1 MAVSFGPSPVKNAVR
16 HFLTS
21 PQFTAIL
28 PAALLLAYGAGGERA
43 LLVSAILFP
52 GLFALGGTLTRTSLK
67 DRWPSDPVT
76 GLPLRGRLAHM
87 LDAGF
92 HDPDM
97 KEKCCLVIEVDAF
110 PHLAD
115 HYGLDAQDKIEAQ
128 IGETLRSMLRATDL
142 ICSLGRGRFGIA
154 IDRTTR
160 ADLEVVL
167 QIAAR
172 LQSAIA
178 TPIDLD
184 ETRLHLTA
192 SVGFSLP
199 RRAPEATGD
208 SLLQAAESALQ
219 TAQVA
224 GPGSIR
230 AFANGM
236 APRAAPSE
244 HSEAELSEA
253 LETGQMIPWFQ
264 PQVCLRTG
272 RLTGMEA
279 LVRWNHPELGLIAPA
294 AFLPALT
301 QAGLLERLS
310 EVMLFECLT
319 SICKWDQLGLEVP
332 SVSLNMTAEE
342 LSNPKLFEKIRWD
355 LDRFDVSPERLT
367 LEILE
372 SVIAQGDDDVIA
384 RNINALARMGCNIDL
399 DDFGTGHASIAHIRR
414 FNLNRIKI
422 DRSFVTHVDTD
433 KNQQNMV
440 SAILTMARQ
449 LEIGVLAE
457 GVETHGEYTKL
468 GELGCTDVQGYAV
481 AKPMPM
487 DATSLWIKNH
497 RSTSD
502 RIHHIPKHA

>member
-1 MAVSFGPSPVKNAVR
+1 MAASFGQQSRKRAVR
-16 HFLTS
+16 TLLTS
-21 PQFTAIL
+21 PHFTAVL
-28 PAALLLAYGAGGERA
+28 PAAMLLAYWVGGEPA
-43 LLVSAILFP
+43 LLLTAIIFP
-52 GLFALGGTLTRTSLK
+52 GLFALGGALTRKSLK
-67 DRWPSDPVT
+67 DRWPTDGIT
-76 GLPLRGRLAHM
+76 DLPLRGRLVHM

-92 HDPDM
+92 HNPEI
-97 KEKCCLVIEVDAF
+97 KEKTCLVVDVDNF
-110 PHLAD
+110 PKLAD
-115 HYGLDAQDKIEAQ
+115 HYGIDAQDKIEAQ
-128 IGETLRSMLRATDL
+128 LGETLRSMLRVTDL
-142 ICSLGRGRFGIA
+142 ICSLERGRFGIA
-154 IDRTTR
+154 IDRAAR

-167 QIAAR
+167 QIAGR

-178 TPIDLD
+178 TPIELD

-192 SVGFSLP
+192 SIGFALP
-199 RRAPEATGD
+199 QRAPEATGEA
-208 SLLQAAESALQ
+208 LLQAAESALQ
-219 TAQVA
+219 NAQAA

-230 AFANGM
+230 AFTNGM
-236 APRAAPSE
+236 APRAASAN

-279 LVRWNHPELGLIAPA
+279 LVRWNHPKLGWIAPG
-294 AFLPALT
+294 AFLPAMT

-319 SICKWDQLGLEVP
+319 SLCAWDKVGLEVP
-332 SVSLNMTAEE
+332 TVSVNLSSAE

-384 RNINALARMGCNIDL
+384 RNINALSRMGCNIDL
-399 DDFGTGHASIAHIRR
+399 DDFGTGHASISHIRR
-414 FNLNRIKI
+414 FCLNRIKI
-422 DRSFVTHVDTD
+422 DRSFITHIDTD
-433 KNQQNMV
+433 PNQQKMV
-440 SAILTMARQ
+440 AAILTMAKQ
-449 LEIGVLAE
+449 LEIGARAE
-457 GVETHGEYTKL
+457 GVETHGEYSKL

-487 DATSLWIKNH
+487 DEACLWIQNH
-497 RSTSD
+497 KSTSD
-502 RIHHIPKHA
+502 RIHPIPKHA

>member
-1 MAVSFGPSPVKNAVR
+1 MAASFGQKTFKFAVR
-16 HFLTS
+16 NALTS
-21 PQFTAIL
+21 PQLTALL
-28 PAALLLAYGAGGERA
+28 PAAMLLAYWWGGETG
-43 LLVSAILFP
+43 LLYSAVIFP
-52 GLFALGGTLTRTSLK
+52 GLFVLCGALTRTSQK
-67 DRWPSDPVT
+67 DRWPTDGVT
-76 GLPLRGRLAHM
+76 GLPMRGRLTKM

-92 HDPDM
+92 HDPEI
-97 KEKCCLVIEVDAF
+97 KEKTCLVIEVDAF
-110 PHLAD
+110 PKLAD
-115 HYGLDAQDKIEAQ
+115 HYGVDAQERVEADL
-128 IGETLRSMLRATDL
+128 GETLRTMLRVTDL

-154 IDRTTR
+154 IDRATR

-167 QIAAR
+167 QIATR
-172 LQSAIA
+172 LQSAIM
-178 TPIDLD
+178 TPIELN

-192 SVGFSLP
+192 SVGFALP
-199 RRAPEATGD
+199 QRAPEASGN

-219 TAQVA
+219 TAQAA

-230 AFANGM
+230 AFSNGM
-236 APRAAPSE
+236 APRAAASE

-253 LETGQMIPWFQ
+253 LDAGQMVPWFQ

-279 LVRWNHPELGLIAPA
+279 LVRWNHPKLGWIAPG

-310 EVMLFECLT
+310 EVMLFECLS
-319 SICKWDQLGLEVP
+319 SINDWDQQGLDVP
-332 SVSLNMTAEE
+332 KVSVNLSSAE

-372 SVIAQGDDDVIA
+372 SVIAQSEDDVIA
-384 RNINALARMGCNIDL
+384 RNINALARMGCGIDL

-414 FNLNRIKI
+414 FTLNRIKI
-422 DRSFVTHVDTD
+422 DRSFITHVDTD
-433 KNQQNMV
+433 PNQQNMV
-440 SAILTMARQ
+440 SAILTMANQ
-449 LEIGVLAE
+449 LEIGALAE

-487 DATSLWIKNH
+487 DATCLWIRNH
-497 RSTSD
+497 KSASS
-502 RIHHIPKHA
+502 RIQPVPKHA